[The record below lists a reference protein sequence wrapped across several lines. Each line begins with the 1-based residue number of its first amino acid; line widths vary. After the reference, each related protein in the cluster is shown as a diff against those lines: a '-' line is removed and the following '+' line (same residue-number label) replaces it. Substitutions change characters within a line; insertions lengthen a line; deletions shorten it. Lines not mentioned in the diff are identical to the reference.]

1 MKKKALI
8 TGITGQDG
16 AYLCE
21 LLLSKGYEVHG
32 IKRRTSMFN
41 TGRIDRFIED
51 PDIFEKKLF
60 LHYGDLTDSNNIM
73 RIINSCQPDEIYN
86 LGAQSHV
93 QISFESPEYTSN
105 VDALGTMRLL
115 ETIRALKLIDKVKF
129 YQASSSEMFGK
140 VSEVPQNENTRFHPR
155 SPYGVSKVFSY
166 WATVNYREA
175 FGLFASNGILFN
187 HESPLR
193 GETFVTRKV
202 TRAAI
207 KIKNGHQKKLKVG
220 NLKAKR
226 DWGHAKDFV
235 RGIWQILNYD
245 KPDDFVLATG
255 IQYSVKDLINLSFK
269 LVGIEIEWN
278 GEGLNEKGYD
288 KTNGNPI
295 IEIDP
300 IFFRPSEVETLL
312 GDSSK
317 AKKIL
322 GWKPEYNFEKMIQEM
337 IEYEQSG
344 VLS

>member
-1 MKKKALI
+1 MSKKALI

-16 AYLCE
+16 SYLCE
-21 LLLSKGYEVHG
+21 FLLNKGYTVHG

-41 TGRIDRFIED
+41 TGRIDKFINNK
-51 PDIFEKKLF
+51 DIFEKKLF
-60 LHYGDLTDSNNIM
+60 LHYGDLTDSNNLM
-73 RIINSCQPDEIYN
+73 RIINSCEPDEIYN

-93 QISFESPEYTSN
+93 QISFESPEYTAN

-115 ETIRALKLIDKVKF
+115 ETIRALKLIDKVKY

-140 VSEVPQNENTRFHPR
+140 VSETPQNEATRFYPR

-202 TRAAI
+202 TMAAI
-207 KIKNGHQKKLKVG
+207 KIKNGEQETLKIG
-220 NLKAKR
+220 NLNAKR

-235 RGIWQILNYD
+235 RGIWLILNHS
-245 KPDDFVLATG
+245 KPDDFVLSTG
-255 IQYSVKDLINLSFK
+255 IQYSVKDLINITFNYIGL
-269 LVGIEIEWN
+269 EIEWD
-278 GEGLNEKGYD
+278 GEGVMEKGYN
-288 KTNGNPI
+288 KANGKLI

-300 IFFRPSEVETLL
+300 IYFRPSEVDTLL

-322 GWKPEYNFEKMIQEM
+322 GWQPEFTFERMIEEM
-337 IEYEQSG
+337 IKYEQTG
-344 VLS
+344 ILE